1 MDFMKRFFALL
12 TFTAAALAC
21 AAQQGATAQAAQ
33 TNAAP
38 QAAQSA
44 AQQTQTAAKPAQTA
58 QETPSE
64 QLLEKLKSDSMT
76 DSKNLHMFMRGIVKF
91 TRNNISEK
99 AADFLLTKVC
109 GIRIVSIV
117 AISATAAFAWILQ
130 HYIIAFAFSL
140 FLREKNGKSVRDS
153 RRILARLRSPVSWFV
168 ILVAGDSAVL
178 LLTKNPDVAF
188 LTRRVS
194 TVLFFFLLSWA
205 LKIFSDAVFKMFEEK
220 MAKKYVAAKNLLTL
234 GNQITKYTI
243 YTISFLVILDTLGA
257 NITAVVASLGI
268 GGAALAFASK
278 DTIANFFGSVSLIV
292 DRPFIV
298 GDWIT
303 AAGVEGVVEFI
314 GFRSTR
320 IRTFPRTVVSIPNS
334 VLANATVE
342 NWSKRNK
349 RRYSATLGMTYS
361 ATPEQ
366 MEAIVEDIKTIL
378 RNNSRVDQS
387 DIRVSFS
394 GFGDSSLDISVLYY
408 LFDIS
413 PIPFAEDVQK
423 INLDIMRAVQK
434 RGLSFAFPSRS
445 IYVESVPPSF
455 GK

>member
-1 MDFMKRFFALL
+1 M
-12 TFTAAALAC
+12 
-21 AAQQGATAQAAQ
+21 
-33 TNAAP
+33 
-38 QAAQSA
+38 
-44 AQQTQTAAKPAQTA
+44 
-58 QETPSE
+58 
-64 QLLEKLKSDSMT
+64 
-76 DSKNLHMFMRGIVKF
+76 
-91 TRNNISEK
+91 
-99 AADFLLTKVC
+99 
-109 GIRIVSIV
+109 
-117 AISATAAFAWILQ
+117 
-130 HYIIAFAFSL
+130 
-140 FLREKNGKSVRDS
+140 
-153 RRILARLRSPVSWFV
+153 

-205 LKIFSDAVFKMFEEK
+205 LKIFSDAVFKMLEEN

-445 IYVESVPPSF
+445 IYVESVPPNF